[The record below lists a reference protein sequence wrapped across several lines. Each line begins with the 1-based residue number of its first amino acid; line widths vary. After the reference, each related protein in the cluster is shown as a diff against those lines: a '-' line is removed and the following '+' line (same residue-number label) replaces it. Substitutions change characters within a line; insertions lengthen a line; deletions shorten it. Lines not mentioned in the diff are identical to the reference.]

1 MTAIL
6 IIEDE
11 PDIADLLRVFF
22 NEEGW
27 SVSHALDAERGLKLF
42 RSRDFDL
49 VVLDIGLPGGK
60 TGYDVCR
67 EIRGH
72 NDVPVMFLTAR
83 DEEVDKLLGLEL
95 GADDYV
101 LKPFSGR
108 EVVARV
114 KAILR
119 RGRSDEASRSLH
131 YGEVEID
138 LGGRRV
144 LVKGKEVDLAAKE
157 LSLLLALADS
167 KGVALSREQLLDIA
181 WGDGWVGDIRTID
194 VHVRHLR
201 KKIGDELPLGTVRG
215 FGYRL
220 D

>member
-1 MTAIL
+1 MTSIL
-6 IIEDE
+6 IVEDE
-11 PDIADLLRVFF
+11 PDIADLLRIFF
-22 NEEGW
+22 EEQGW
-27 SVSHALDAERGLKLF
+27 SSSHAVDGKRGLDVF

-49 VVLDIGLPGGK
+49 VVLDIGLPGQRN
-60 TGYDVCR
+60 GYDVCR
-67 EIRGH
+67 EIRAH
-72 NDVPVMFLTAR
+72 SDVPVMFLTAR
-83 DEEVDKLLGLEL
+83 DDEVDRILGLEL

-119 RGRSDEASRSLH
+119 RGRSDEATRSLH

-144 LVKGKEVDLAAKE
+144 LVSGAEIELAAKE
-157 LSLLLALADS
+157 LSLLLALAES

-181 WGDGWVGDIRTID
+181 WGDGWIGDIRTID

-201 KKIGDELPLGTVRG
+201 KKIGADLPLNTVRG

>member
-1 MTAIL
+1 MTSIL
-6 IIEDE
+6 IVEDE
-11 PDIADLLRVFF
+11 PDIADLLRIFF
-22 NEEGW
+22 DEQGW
-27 SVSHALDAERGLKLF
+27 ASSHAIDGKRGLDVF

-49 VVLDIGLPGGK
+49 VVLDIGLPGQK
-60 TGYDVCR
+60 NGYDVCR
-67 EIRGH
+67 EIRAH
-72 NDVPVMFLTAR
+72 SDVPVMFLTAR
-83 DEEVDKLLGLEL
+83 DDEVDRVLGLEL

-119 RGRSDEASRSLH
+119 RGRSDEGSRSLH

-138 LGGRRV
+138 LGGKRV
-144 LVKGKEVDLAAKE
+144 LVEGAEVELAAKE
-157 LSLLLALADS
+157 LSLLLALAES
-167 KGVALSREQLLDIA
+167 KGVALSREQLLDAA
-181 WGDGWVGDIRTID
+181 WGEGWVGDTRTID

-201 KKIGDELPLGTVRG
+201 KKIGDDLPLNTVRG

-220 D
+220 G